1 MVNMK
6 KSILFLLL
14 CPIFGLTQNSY
25 DSLKIVSNDYS
36 FLLPIRDG
44 NNVVYEFIEELDSN
58 YTEDEIYNNLKL
70 SLSLM
75 TKGSSVSANNSL
87 FSVYS
92 SDPLLYEDKNN
103 KRIIFQ
109 INYKTIKKEGE
120 PDFII
125 EDLLYFLKT
134 DIRVKGSRVKFII
147 KDIDLYYQSK
157 GMALLIGNSMSLFK
171 VNFNGFLGSL
181 VGVTNDGSGE
191 VPKIENG
198 LLKRPNYDAKRIYT
212 IDYKIRNVIIPFLIS
227 EINKNIKD
235 SKF

>member
-1 MVNMK
+1 MK
-6 KSILFLLL
+6 KLILFLLL
-14 CPIFGLTQNSY
+14 FPNFGLTQNSY

-44 NNVVYEFIEELDSN
+44 NNVVYEFITELDSN
-58 YTEDEIYNNLKL
+58 NTEDEIYDNLKV

-109 INYKTIKKEGE
+109 INDRTIKKEGE

-125 EDLLYFLKT
+125 EDLLYFL
-134 DIRVKGSRVKFII
+134 
-147 KDIDLYYQSK
+147 
-157 GMALLIGNSMSLFK
+157 
-171 VNFNGFLGSL
+171 
-181 VGVTNDGSGE
+181 
-191 VPKIENG
+191 
-198 LLKRPNYDAKRIYT
+198 
-212 IDYKIRNVIIPFLIS
+212 
-227 EINKNIKD
+227 
-235 SKF
+235 

>member
-1 MVNMK
+1 MI
-6 KSILFLLL
+6 SPIL
-14 CPIFGLTQNSY
+14 GLSQNNL
-25 DSLKIVSNDYS
+25 DSLNIISNDYS

-44 NNVVYEFIEELDSN
+44 NNVVYEFITELDSN
-58 YTEDEIYNNLKL
+58 NTEDEIYNNLKV

-92 SDPLLYEDKNN
+92 SDPLLYEDKNS

-109 INYKTIKKEGE
+109 INYRTIKKVGE

-125 EDLLYFLKT
+125 EDLLYFFKT
-134 DIRVKGSRVKFII
+134 DIRVKGNKIKFII

-157 GMALLIGNSMSLFK
+157 GMALLIGNSMSLLK
-171 VNFNGFLGSL
+171 VNFNGFLGSI
-181 VGVTNDGSGE
+181 VGFTNDGSGE

-198 LLKRPNYDAKRIYT
+198 ILERPNYDAKRIYT
-212 IDYKIRNVIIPFLIS
+212 IDYKIRTYVISNI
-227 EINKNIKD
+227 INQLQKNIRD

>member
-1 MVNMK
+1 
-6 KSILFLLL
+6 
-14 CPIFGLTQNSY
+14 
-25 DSLKIVSNDYS
+25 
-36 FLLPIRDG
+36 
-44 NNVVYEFIEELDSN
+44 
-58 YTEDEIYNNLKL
+58 LKL

>member
-1 MVNMK
+1 MK
-6 KSILFLLL
+6 KMILFLLVI
-14 CPIFGLTQNSY
+14 PFFGLSQRNL
-25 DSLKIVSNDYS
+25 DSLNIISNDFS

-58 YTEDEIYNNLKL
+58 YTEDEIYNNLKV

-75 TKGSSVSANNSL
+75 TKSSSVSANNSL

-103 KRIIFQ
+103 KRVIFQ
-109 INYKTIKKEGE
+109 CNFRTIKKEGE

-134 DIRVKGSRVKFII
+134 DIRVKGNKLKIII

-157 GMALLIGNSMSLFK
+157 GMAMLVGNSMSLFK

-212 IDYKIRNVIIPFLIS
+212 IDYKIKYAIIPFLIS
-227 EINKNIKD
+227 EIYKNIRD